1 MENKASLEN
10 FTIVFLSILFI
21 LFYFL
26 PGFSFQNLIS
36 FVESVVSYGNPVTNL
51 NIIFITMGVVFFIT
65 IIRLLIHLI
74 TIFIKAPLPPY
85 YWMYGSSSDDD

>member
-10 FTIVFLSILFI
+10 FIIIFASFSFI

-51 NIIFITMGVVFFIT
+51 KII
-65 IIRLLIHLI
+65 LISIGIAVTYALVRIFLHLMSE
-74 TIFIKAPLPPY
+74 PLPPN

>member
-10 FTIVFLSILFI
+10 YIIIFASFSFI

-26 PGFSFQNLIS
+26 PGFSFQNLVS

-51 NIIFITMGVVFFIT
+51 NIIFITISIIIIVEFVRFLVFFIK
-65 IIRLLIHLI
+65 IIINDP
-74 TIFIKAPLPPY
+74 FPY
-85 YWMYGSSSDDD
+85 GMYYSSSSDDD